1 MIWDM
6 SLFQSCRELLI
17 KKCLRFDFKIVVMNG
32 SADASSVASTLSGS
46 AKAKLRKKKA
56 RLGPRQRRRGR
67 REQQSPPNKPNGRS
81 RAYQA
86 AKLKKASSSDSV
98 IRRAA
103 KQTKAIQTKSSTSTG
118 VKANAGGSGGGQKRG
133 SRGGAAADK
142 RHAKRR
148 DAAQARRQIAASKE
162 NPAAKAA
169 ALKVNTSLASARTAD
184 ELLEIYAEHSG
195 SFATVNIS
203 TFWSRLGKLR
213 PLERAVLHPSRH
225 RLTQA
230 LRVQTIASLNESKK
244 VGKNLYSLGAQSWS
258 TQGLANVAHAHGIL
272 AYRGDEWSELM
283 DVLAQAMQPVLHKFE
298 PQALGNT
305 VWAYA
310 KAGHASPDLFEAVA
324 QAALYFAG
332 RTPSGSTMLKRR
344 LKAFEIRI
352 GHQFKD
358 AALLSRAVT
367 HSSMSSSTRSDNQ
380 RMEFLGDRVLGLVMS
395 EALYL
400 TDMEAAEGQMT
411 RRLGA
416 LVRKETCADVAREI
430 GLGEVLRLGRS
441 ELGRSEMISGGR
453 GKLAV
458 LGDAMEAVIAAVY
471 LDAGYDVA
479 RDFVL
484 RFWKTRIEGVD
495 DARDPKTAL
504 QGWAQAR
511 RMDPPK
517 YVETARNGP
526 EHAPVFTIAAR
537 LDSGVEAIATAG
549 SKRQAEQAAAKALL
563 SELENSK

>member
-1 MIWDM
+1 M
-6 SLFQSCRELLI
+6 
-17 KKCLRFDFKIVVMNG
+17 K
-32 SADASSVASTLSGS
+32 
-46 AKAKLRKKKA
+46 
-56 RLGPRQRRRGR
+56 
-67 REQQSPPNKPNGRS
+67 
-81 RAYQA
+81 
-86 AKLKKASSSDSV
+86 
-98 IRRAA
+98 
-103 KQTKAIQTKSSTSTG
+103 
-118 VKANAGGSGGGQKRG
+118 
-133 SRGGAAADK
+133 
-142 RHAKRR
+142 
-148 DAAQARRQIAASKE
+148 
-162 NPAAKAA
+162 
-169 ALKVNTSLASARTAD
+169 
-184 ELLEIYAEHSG
+184 
-195 SFATVNIS
+195 
-203 TFWSRLGKLR
+203 
-213 PLERAVLHPSRH
+213 
-225 RLTQA
+225 
-230 LRVQTIASLNESKK
+230 
-244 VGKNLYSLGAQSWS
+244 LGA
-258 TQGLANVAHAHGIL
+258 
-272 AYRGDEWSELM
+272 E
-283 DVLAQAMQPVLHKFE
+283 
-298 PQALGNT
+298 
-305 VWAYA
+305 
-310 KAGHASPDLFEAVA
+310 
-324 QAALYFAG
+324 
-332 RTPSGSTMLKRR
+332 

-395 EALYL
+395 EALYV

-430 GLGEVLRLGRS
+430 GLGEVLRLGRY
-441 ELGRSEMISGGR
+441 EMISGGR
-453 GKLAV
+453 RKLAV